1 MEETKHVKIEVA
13 DPTPLG
19 LMGLAMVTFVASTQK
34 FGMTEGLSFIIP
46 WAIFLGAI
54 AQIMASMLDYKH
66 NNLFGATAFAGY
78 GFFWLAVAS
87 SWMIKMGVLGPE
99 LAASFDGKQ
108 LGVAFLGYFIFSL
121 IITVGAFRL
130 NTMLS
135 VLMLVIDVLVL
146 ALAMD
151 SLGMGHGWH
160 TVAAYSEMI
169 TALISFYGVAANFI
183 NKSYGRTLLPVG
195 KAWCK

>member
-19 LMGLAMVTFVASTQK
+19 LMGLAMVTFVACTQK

-78 GFFWLAVAS
+78 GLFWLAVSS
-87 SWMIKMGVLGPE
+87 SWMIKMGVFGSE
-99 LAASFDGKQ
+99 LAASFDVKQ
-108 LGVAFLGYFIFSL
+108 LGFAFLGYFIFSL
-121 IITVGAFRL
+121 VITVGAFRL

-151 SLGMGHGWH
+151 SLGMGHAWH
-160 TVAAYSEMI
+160 TIAAYSELI

-183 NKSYGRTLLPVG
+183 NKSYGRTLIPVG

>member
-87 SWMIKMGVLGPE
+87 SWMIKMGVFGPE

-160 TVAAYSEMI
+160 TVAAYSEMT

>member
-19 LMGLAMVTFVASTQK
+19 LMGLAMVTFVASSQK
-34 FGMTEGLSFIIP
+34 LGLTDGVSFIIP

-54 AQIMASMLDYKH
+54 AQIMASLLDYKH

-87 SWMIKMGVLGPE
+87 SWMIKMGVFGSE
-99 LAASFDGKQ
+99 LAQTVDGNQ

-121 IITVGAFRL
+121 VITAGALRL
-130 NTMLS
+130 TAHLS
-135 VLMLVIDVLVL
+135 ILMILIDILL
-146 ALAMD
+146 LSLAMD
-151 SLGMGHGWH
+151 SFGAGHFWH
-160 TVAAYSEMI
+160 TVAAYSELTI
-169 TALISFYGVAANFI
+169 SLLSFYGVAATFI
-183 NKSYGRTLLPVG
+183 NKSYSRVILPVG